1 MMSNDTRDH
10 ALAVLTKRLDQM
22 LNTSGAGIGFVLL
35 LRTREG
41 DLEILSNCTLEE
53 EVKLIVSQALDGI
66 VGDDFQTV
74 GNA

>member
-1 MMSNDTRDH
+1 MMSNDTRDN

-35 LRTREG
+35 LRTPEG
-41 DLEILSNCTLEE
+41 DLEILSNCSLHE
-53 EVKLIVSQALDGI
+53 EVKLIVSQALDAFT
-66 VGDDFQTV
+66 GDDIQTM